1 MAFYDLLN
9 KFNYIE
15 ANNLKALLP
24 GFVVAQ
30 MEVCVESLSALCVR
44 KDGKQDS
51 GDPEHPY
58 RGWYMENGTI
68 CTISADGIIP
78 WSEGKPMFIAY
89 NDPLNTIIQ
98 GDEYYAT
105 DLEMENPRLV
115 QLIPGD
121 EFMANVG
128 VNGETCDHKGLE
140 AAVGKGLIKLNKDD
154 KQSLDDWFAVETM
167 PNGDKGIHFMFV
179 GYNAD

>member
-30 MEVCVESLSALCVR
+30 MEVKVSELANLCVR

-51 GDPEHPY
+51 GDEDHPY

-68 CTISADGIIP
+68 CTISEEGIIP

-105 DLEMENPRLV
+105 DLESENPRLV

-121 EFMANVG
+121 EFMAN
-128 VNGETCDHKGLE
+128 CDDNNVCAHKGLE
-140 AAVGKGLIKLNKDD
+140 AAVGKGLVKLTSAN
-154 KQSLDDWFAVETM
+154 KQSLDDWFAMDHM
-167 PNGDKGIHFMFV
+167 PNGDKGVHFMFI
-179 GYNAD
+179 GK